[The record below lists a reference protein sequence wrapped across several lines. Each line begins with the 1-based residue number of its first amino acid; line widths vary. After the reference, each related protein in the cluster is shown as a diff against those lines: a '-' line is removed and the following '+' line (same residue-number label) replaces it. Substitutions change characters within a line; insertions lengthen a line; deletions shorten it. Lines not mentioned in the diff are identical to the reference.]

1 MRPDGVQRS
10 RVHRAAH
17 PRAGSQER
25 DPRRAYPE
33 SLQGLRTAWRR
44 QSLSAGWLA
53 EDDWW
58 TAAVDAVARAA
69 CRDGSL
75 RQACTALGRARA
87 EAGVGIT
94 EAMTD
99 VAAREAQQQGTS
111 PRVTHRLGV
120 VELPRR
126 PDPWGRIS
134 LVILVGHD
142 LRAAFPGGDTL
153 SLDRPGPAI
162 ALVQVT
168 EELAFRFT
176 SLRRTIR
183 AGLGTEA
190 RMIRLPARQ
199 EDAERLL
206 DGLAH

>member
-1 MRPDGVQRS
+1 MRPDVIQRG
-10 RVHRAAH
+10 RVHGAQ

-75 RQACTALGRARA
+75 RR
-87 EAGVGIT
+87 
-94 EAMTD
+94 
-99 VAAREAQQQGTS
+99 
-111 PRVTHRLGV
+111 
-120 VELPRR
+120 
-126 PDPWGRIS
+126 
-134 LVILVGHD
+134 
-142 LRAAFPGGDTL
+142 
-153 SLDRPGPAI
+153 
-162 ALVQVT
+162 
-168 EELAFRFT
+168 
-176 SLRRTIR
+176 LRRTIR

-190 RMIRLPARQ
+190 RMIRLPARE